1 MEKHITL
8 TSGPHDSENLP
19 VALKLEGAG
28 KEGEVNLVDDKSAKP
43 LPVQVE
49 RLPDN
54 ALLVTWIVPDLKAGQ
69 ERAYSLY
76 TGACGAKPASD
87 VRLNDHAGDKLD
99 VMIGGKLFT
108 TYNYGPRW
116 VRPYLYPV
124 IGPGSV
130 CVTRGFPMAPDLP
143 GEAKDHP
150 HHKSIW
156 VAWGDTNGTDNWS
169 EVEPKHGRQLHKEF
183 GCVVSG
189 PVYGKFCAT
198 NDWVTNDRAKKDL
211 TETRTLTFYNLPDK
225 ERIIDFVV
233 EFKATEGAVRFGDTK
248 EGGICSVRV
257 TSTMDAKAQGRIENA
272 YGGVNERET
281 WGKRAHWC
289 DYSGPAQGKPVGIAV
304 FDTPGNF
311 RYPTYWHVRDYG
323 LMTANPFGL
332 SHFWND
338 KTKDGTYTL
347 PAGQTMRFAYRIY
360 LHPGDAAKGRVRE
373 KFLNY
378 LFPPAIKV
386 K

>member
-1 MEKHITL
+1 VEKHITL
-8 TSGPHDSENLP
+8 TAGPHDFEDLP
-19 VALKLEGAG
+19 VSVKLEGAG

-43 LPVQVE
+43 IAVQTE

-54 ALLVTWIVPDLKAGQ
+54 ALLVTWIVPELRAGQ
-69 ERAYSLY
+69 ERALSLY
-76 TGACGAKPASD
+76 TGACGAKPATD
-87 VRLNDHAGDKLD
+87 VTLKDQPGEKLD
-99 VMIGGKLFT
+99 VMIGGRLFT
-108 TYNYGPRW
+108 SYNYAPRW
-116 VRPYLYPV
+116 VRPFLHPV
-124 IGPGSV
+124 IGPGAV
-130 CVTRGFPMAPDLP
+130 AVTRGFPMIPDLP

-169 EVEPKHGRQLHKEF
+169 EVEPRHGRQLHQKF

-198 NDWVTNDRAKKDL
+198 NDWVTNDRKKKDL
-211 TETRTLTFYNLPDK
+211 TETRTLTFYNLPDR
-225 ERIIDFVV
+225 ERIIDLVV
-233 EFKATEGAVRFGDTK
+233 EFQATEGAVRFGDTK

-257 TSTMDAKAQGRIENA
+257 TSTMDAKGQGRIENA
-272 YGGVNERET
+272 YGGINEKET

-289 DYSGPAQGKPVGIAV
+289 DYSGPASGKHVGVAV
-304 FDTPGNF
+304 FDTPGNY

-338 KTKDGTYTL
+338 KTKDGSYTL
-347 PAGQTMRFAYRIY
+347 PAGQTLRFAYRIY